1 MLIVFLI
8 FYQYEQIPL
17 MCTVY
22 SYSSTFNLILYN
34 KSSTVRWISTNV
46 TPPSDFTSKEPPCN
60 PKIAPRPEDD
70 SAWVALCNDPQWR
83 YKERRL

>member
-1 MLIVFLI
+1 
-8 FYQYEQIPL
+8 

-70 SAWVALCNDPQWR
+70 SAWVALCNDPQQWR